1 MGTLAE
7 MTQRASQ
14 ALKQNA
20 QELLEGLNQV
30 PNGSKTLVAAKALQE
45 ESDPQQETEKRDFSP
60 FIIEESQGDMHI
72 PSPQAGLP
80 PSTGMWGL
88 LGFLSQMALLRA
100 HWPPEGFNDI
110 ELKKQKRVC

>member
-30 PNGSKTLVAAKALQE
+30 PNGSKALVAAKALQE

-60 FIIEESQGDMHI
+60 FIIEG
-72 PSPQAGLP
+72 
-80 PSTGMWGL
+80 T
-88 LGFLSQMALLRA
+88 
-100 HWPPEGFNDI
+100 
-110 ELKKQKRVC
+110 K

>member
-30 PNGSKTLVAAKALQE
+30 PNGSKALVAAKALQE
-45 ESDPQQETEKRDFSP
+45 EQPQEPETKVDFSP
-60 FIIEESQGDMHI
+60 FIIEESQGDRHI

-88 LGFLSQMALLRA
+88 LGFLSQMALLRPLA
-100 HWPPEGFNDI
+100 TR
-110 ELKKQKRVC
+110 RV